1 MRTKRATEP
10 TWVPRVAV
18 LGAHFDL
25 LQEHGGEH
33 GLRQRGALLDAA
45 LARPMNTY
53 NYAPHCD
60 LADLA
65 AAYAYAITKVSHPFN
80 DGNKR
85 IGFAVA
91 AMFLELNGHDI
102 EHPEVDVVKT
112 MLAVAEGSMSEK
124 KLAKWIRAGMRPS
137 QKGERGGG

>member
-1 MRTKRATEP
+1 MRTKKTTEP

-33 GLRQRGALLDAA
+33 GLRQRGAPLDAA
-45 LARPMNTY
+45 LVRPVNKY
-53 NYAPHCD
+53 NYAPGCD

-65 AAYAYAITKVSHPFN
+65 AAYAFAIAKVSHPFN

-85 IGFAVA
+85 TGFAVA
-91 AMFLELNGHDI
+91 AMFLELNGL
-102 EHPEVDVVKT
+102 EVEYPEVDVVKT

-124 KLAKWIRAGMRPS
+124 KLAKWFRSGIRGSRS
-137 QKGERGGG
+137 GER